1 MGECASVCF
10 SYDLRVPGPHVCELA
25 AHEKDWEDDEVIII
39 NVLWAQ
45 TFCRSEKSLRLC
57 CSHCSRGAS
66 FSRCLLGIMC
76 GEQLK
81 SKTPVYAKIV
91 RLIHKPTLKCQTDL
105 QKWKKGPVC
114 KRSPCERRKLRPLIS
129 CVRVCRQTGRP
140 NRSAAIRN
148 QPNSPRSHPCPGDTL
163 SHPHTSL
170 SARAPGPL
178 WVNLAQ
184 PWPENRVVS
193 LLI

>member
-1 MGECASVCF
+1 MGEDISQIRDV
-10 SYDLRVPGPHVCELA
+10 
-25 AHEKDWEDDEVIII
+25 
-39 NVLWAQ
+39 
-45 TFCRSEKSLRLC
+45 TRLC
-57 CSHCSRGAS
+57 CGSFSRGAS
-66 FSRCLLGIMC
+66 FSRCLLGVMY

-81 SKTPVYAKIV
+81 SSRKDSSSHIQALPCAEVSNWSV
-91 RLIHKPTLKCQTDL
+91 RE
-105 QKWKKGPVC
+105 KKESVC

-129 CVRVCRQTGRP
+129 CVRFCRQTGRP

-148 QPNSPRSHPCPGDTL
+148 QPNSPPSHPCPGDTL
-163 SHPHTSL
+163 SHPHTFL